1 MKLFQDILKEI
12 LMEEEVQ
19 VVFPNLKMSP
29 SELVEMRCYMAL
41 RKIKKILEDDT
52 LDDKECFAK
61 IEEIVYIFEV
71 MGSDC
76 GTRHEF

>member
-1 MKLFQDILKEI
+1 MKLFQDILKGI

-29 SELVEMRCYMAL
+29 SELVEMKCYMAL
-41 RKIKKILEDDT
+41 RDIKKILEDDT
-52 LDDKECFAK
+52 LEDKECFAK
-61 IEEIVYIFEV
+61 IEEIVHIFEV

>member
-41 RKIKKILEDDT
+41 RQIKKFWRMTHWRIRNALQK
-52 LDDKECFAK
+52 LKKLC
-61 IEEIVYIFEV
+61 IF
-71 MGSDC
+71 SK
-76 GTRHEF
+76 

>member
-61 IEEIVYIFEV
+61 IEEIVHIFEV

-76 GTRHEF
+76 GTRYEF

>member
-41 RKIKKILEDDT
+41 RQIKKILEDDT
-52 LDDKECFAK
+52 LEDKECFAK
-61 IEEIVYIFEV
+61 IEEIVHIFEV

>member
-1 MKLFQDILKEI
+1 MRLFQDILKEI

-19 VVFPNLKMSP
+19 VVFPNLKLSP
-29 SELVEMRCYMAL
+29 GELVEMKCYRAL
-41 RKIKKILEDDT
+41 REIKRILEDDT
-52 LDDKECFAK
+52 LEDKECFGK
-61 IEEIVYIFEV
+61 IEEIVCIFEG

>member
-61 IEEIVYIFEV
+61 IEEIVHIFEV

>member
-19 VVFPNLKMSP
+19 VVFQNLKMSP

-61 IEEIVYIFEV
+61 IEEIVHIFEV

>member
-41 RKIKKILEDDT
+41 RKIKKTLEDDT

-61 IEEIVYIFEV
+61 IEEIVHIFEV